1 MLFMN
6 TVRYSWIGIPH
17 VRTSCRCFPTVS
29 QRQQPLH
36 SPMPS
41 TKRDYFIRTR
51 EILAKVKCDKQ
62 RQTTT
67 RPMKYQIGV
76 VDKKHARDKLTE
88 HRMP

>member
-1 MLFMN
+1 
-6 TVRYSWIGIPH
+6 
-17 VRTSCRCFPTVS
+17 
-29 QRQQPLH
+29 
-36 SPMPS
+36 MPS

-67 RPMKYQIGV
+67 RPMKYQIGA